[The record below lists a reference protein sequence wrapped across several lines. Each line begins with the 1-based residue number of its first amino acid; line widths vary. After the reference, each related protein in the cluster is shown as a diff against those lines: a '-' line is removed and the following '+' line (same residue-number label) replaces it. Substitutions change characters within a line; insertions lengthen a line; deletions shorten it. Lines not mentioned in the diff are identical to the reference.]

1 MTYRLVIFLGVLLA
15 VLSVAP
21 GRAFA
26 ETRWA
31 STPADGARW
40 SDRTGGGTVHLV
52 VGDEVELLAQKGA
65 LVRVR
70 KGSDFGWVAQTA
82 LTTVA
87 PSVVIPAPAD
97 GTPPEMP
104 TSP

>member
-1 MTYRLVIFLGVLLA
+1 MAYCRVIFLV
-15 VLSVAP
+15 VLSVAS

-31 STPADGARW
+31 ATPADGARW
-40 SDRTGGGTVHLV
+40 SDLTGGETVHLV
-52 VGDEVELLAQKGA
+52 VGDEVELLGQKGA

-70 KGSDFGWVAQTA
+70 KGTDFGWVAQTA
-82 LTTVA
+82 LTTIA
-87 PSVVIPAPAD
+87 PALVVPAPAD
-97 GTPPEMP
+97 GTPPELP